1 MPAALPLRS
10 DFEQLPK
17 ENPTFTY
24 VMTVEPPT
32 GDWQGE
38 RGRLTAEMVK
48 KYVPDLDNPIDHLS
62 GSGGMVKQLVDRK
75 VNEGNIRTEE
85 FTGY

>member
-1 MPAALPLRS
+1 
-10 DFEQLPK
+10 
-17 ENPTFTY
+17 
-24 VMTVEPPT
+24 
-32 GDWQGE
+32 
-38 RGRLTAEMVK
+38 MVK

-62 GSGGMVKQLVDRK
+62 VSGGMVKQLVDLK